1 MISQLKS
8 EEIDELVAGSVIGT
22 LICFDKN
29 EKIKFPVTY
38 VKEGK
43 YVYSYSK
50 DLEKILLMR
59 KDPAVLLKV
68 FKVNGES
75 GWSAANV
82 LGIFEELE
90 GIDAEIARVVIKD
103 KLMACAIKD
112 HSFQV
117 HGLTPQY
124 IQGVVDSSNVI
135 YRIHI
140 IKKTGKY
147 QSHQP

>member
-1 MISQLKS
+1 MISQLRS

-90 GIDAEIARVVIKD
+90 GVDAEIARVIIKD

>member
-8 EEIDELVAGSVIGT
+8 KEIDELVADSVIGT

-29 EKIKFPVTY
+29 EKIKFPITY

-68 FKVNGES
+68 FKVNGET
-75 GWSAANV
+75 GWSSANV
-82 LGIFEELE
+82 LGIFEELK
-90 GIDAEIARVVIKD
+90 GVDAEIARVIIKD

-124 IQGVVDSSNVI
+124 IRGVVETSDVI

-140 IKKTGKY
+140 IKKTGKS
-147 QSHQP
+147 QSS

>member
-8 EEIDELVAGSVIGT
+8 KQIDELVADSVIGT
-22 LICFDKN
+22 LICFDRN
-29 EKIKFPVTY
+29 EKIKFPITY
-38 VKEGK
+38 VKEGE

-68 FKVNGES
+68 FKVNGET
-75 GWSAANV
+75 GWSSANV
-82 LGIFEELE
+82 LGIFEELG
-90 GIDAEIARVVIKD
+90 GIDAEIARSIIKD

-112 HSFQV
+112 HSFHV

-124 IQGVVDSSNVI
+124 IQGVVESSDVI

-147 QSHQP
+147 QSPR